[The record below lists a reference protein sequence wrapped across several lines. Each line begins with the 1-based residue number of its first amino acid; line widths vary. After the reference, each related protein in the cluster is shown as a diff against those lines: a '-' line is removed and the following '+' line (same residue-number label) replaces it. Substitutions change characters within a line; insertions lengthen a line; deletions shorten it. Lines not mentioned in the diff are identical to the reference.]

1 MKSARKVPAS
11 PIPKPDLG
19 KARVQ
24 FDLSRKEFLSLLK
37 CVSLGETMANGY
49 RVDDVIQEYRGI
61 EPIALEI
68 AEREGFHDLVEREAD
83 SRRLFP
89 TRKLDEM
96 VSDETDAFEEASF
109 WEEAAN
115 RLVVRDTVRKLGEN
129 KIRRM
134 GRERFALEML
144 RRANEYHSEFE
155 KFGVDRLEIID
166 HPEGRTGS

>member
-11 PIPKPDLG
+11 PISKPDLG
-19 KARVQ
+19 KARVK

-49 RVDDVIQEYRGI
+49 RVHDVIQEYRDV
-61 EPIALEI
+61 ERVVLEI
-68 AEREGFHDLVEREAD
+68 AEREGFPDLVERDAD
-83 SRRLFP
+83 SGRLFP
-89 TRKLDEM
+89 ARKLDEM

-109 WEEAAN
+109 WEEAAD
-115 RLVVRDTVRKLGEN
+115 RLAVRDMVRELGEK
-129 KIRRM
+129 KIKNM

-144 RRANEYHSEFE
+144 RRANGYHSEFG